1 MIARGA
7 RVQPHRPRSGR
18 RSHAFCSFLPVA
30 LTLACVAASGVA
42 GCGTASP
49 RYRTPERQAQT
60 APPVHD
66 EDETRFATKIR
77 EEEAREDD
85 RKVDVD
91 AVTAGVAPI
100 PESAGLT
107 PPAPPGIDRDRVLL
121 DVVSY
126 LGTPYR
132 HGGATKGGIDCSGFT
147 SRVYTETLR
156 LQLPRSTTEQ
166 FQSGAGVSRDQLQ
179 FGDLVFF
186 NTTGRVPSHVGIF
199 IEDDLFAHASVT
211 QGVTISSLQSTYFKK
226 RFVGA
231 RRIVPDSTR

>member
-1 MIARGA
+1 MIARDAGA
-7 RVQPHRPRSGR
+7 CPHRPGR
-18 RSHAFCSFLPVA
+18 GSRHASCPSLAAVLVFVCCIP
-30 LTLACVAASGVA
+30 TLLA

-49 RYRTPERQAQT
+49 RYRTAERQVQT
-60 APPVHD
+60 PPPSHD
-66 EDETRFATKIR
+66 EDEGRFAVKIR

-85 RKVDVD
+85 RKVDVGALTGASGTTTD
-91 AVTAGVAPI
+91 SLLLPSLAP
-100 PESAGLT
+100 A
-107 PPAPPGIDRDRVLL
+107 GIDRDRVLL

-132 HGGATKGGIDCSGFT
+132 HGGVSKEGIDCSGFT
-147 SRVYTETLR
+147 SRVYDETLR
-156 LQLPRSTTEQ
+156 LALPRSTTEQ
-166 FQSGAGVSRDQLQ
+166 FHTGNGVAKDDLQ

-211 QGVTISSLQSTYFKK
+211 QGVTISSLESTYFKK

-231 RRIVPDSTR
+231 RRVVPDSTR